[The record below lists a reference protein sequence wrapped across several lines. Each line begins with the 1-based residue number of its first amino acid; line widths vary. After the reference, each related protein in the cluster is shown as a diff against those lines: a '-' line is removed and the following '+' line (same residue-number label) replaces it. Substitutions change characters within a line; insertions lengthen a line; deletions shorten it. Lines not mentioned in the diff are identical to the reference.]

1 MELTAA
7 EGRVLGCLI
16 ERQVAEPDADSSLD
30 EVRFACNQA
39 AAEGLNFDDRT
50 VQTALLS
57 LKSKGLARFVAAGH
71 TIGPVRYRHRAD
83 QRWRLAPPELAVLAR
98 LLLAGP
104 QTTEEV
110 RAHARQ
116 APYGGDQAE
125 YLASV
130 EAALDALAGRTP
142 TPFAMRI
149 TADQWEGGV
158 TLWAEVLTGPPS
170 FEELHRLALRLQKR
184 AAAAPPPG
192 QPAAPA
198 TTSSGSP
205 APGRPG
211 PTTADIADRL
221 TKIER
226 RLAGIE
232 AALTALR
239 SGSQESRVIR

>member
-39 AAEGLNFDDRT
+39 SPEGLSFDDRT

-83 QRWRLAPPELAVLAR
+83 QRWRLSPPELAVLAR

-104 QTTEEV
+104 QTTDDV

-116 APYGGDQAE
+116 APYGGDQADDQ
-125 YLASV
+125 ASV

-142 TPFAMRI
+142 APFAMRI
-149 TADQWEGGV
+149 TPDQWEGGV

-170 FEELHRLALRLQKR
+170 FEELHRLARRLQKR
-184 AAAAPPPG
+184 ATAPPQPTTP
-192 QPAAPA
+192 PAATTMPGPA
-198 TTSSGSP
+198 TTSGRP
-205 APGRPG
+205 AP
-211 PTTADIADRL
+211 TLADIADRL
-221 TKIER
+221 SKIER

-239 SGSQESRVIR
+239 SGAQESRVIR